1 MKHRTPDQLQKDE
14 TLKLVKGFL
23 KEKYVKLLIQNV
35 VIRENL
41 ETDETTVECTAQLGP
56 QMVEIKST
64 GAGLIDALF
73 SGMREHFSQQYFSL
87 DDIEF
92 IDFSIDVDPLTRRTR
107 EGTDVAVIVDIYV
120 SNSTGTRY
128 QFSTT
133 SRSFNNAAIKSVID
147 AIEYYL
153 NCEVAVLELKHII
166 EQIKKSGRPE
176 LETKYVIMLS
186 EIVRSASYVKSI
198 QEWTYKN

>member
-73 SGMREHFSQQYFSL
+73 SGMREHFLICSIMCLSSRTATSQF
-87 DDIEF
+87 
-92 IDFSIDVDPLTRRTR
+92 
-107 EGTDVAVIVDIYV
+107 
-120 SNSTGTRY
+120 
-128 QFSTT
+128 
-133 SRSFNNAAIKSVID
+133 K
-147 AIEYYL
+147 
-153 NCEVAVLELKHII
+153 
-166 EQIKKSGRPE
+166 
-176 LETKYVIMLS
+176 
-186 EIVRSASYVKSI
+186 
-198 QEWTYKN
+198 

>member
-1 MKHRTPDQLQKDE
+1 LKHRTPDQLQKDE

-23 KEKYVKLLIQNV
+23 KEKYVKLLIRNV

-92 IDFSIDVDPLTRRTR
+92 MDFSIDVDPLTRRTR
-107 EGTDVAVIVDIYV
+107 EGTDVAVVVDIYV

>member
-1 MKHRTPDQLQKDE
+1 LKHRTPDQLQKDE

>member
-1 MKHRTPDQLQKDE
+1 MKHQTPDQLQKDE

-35 VIRENL
+35 VIREDL
-41 ETDETTVECTAQLGP
+41 EADETMVECTAQLGT
-56 QMVEIKST
+56 QVVEIKST

-92 IDFSIDVDPLTRRTR
+92 VDFSIDVDPLTRRTR
-107 EGTDVAVIVDIYV
+107 EGTDVAVVVDVYV

-198 QEWTYKN
+198 KEWTYKN

>member
-1 MKHRTPDQLQKDE
+1 MKHRTPDQLQKEE
-14 TLKLVKGFL
+14 TLKLVKDFL
-23 KEKYVKLLIQNV
+23 KEKYVELLIKDV
-35 VIRENL
+35 VIREDL
-41 ETDETTVECTAQLGP
+41 EEDRTTVECSAKLGP
-56 QMVEIKST
+56 HVASIIST
-64 GAGLIDALF
+64 GDGLIDALF
-73 SGMREHFSQQYFSL
+73 SGMRQHFSQQYFSL

-92 IDFSIDVDPLTRRTR
+92 VDFSIDIDPLTRRKR
-107 EGTDVAVIVDIYV
+107 EGTDVAVVVDVYV

-128 QFSTT
+128 QFSTS
-133 SRSFNNAAIKSVID
+133 SRSFNSAAIKSVID

-198 QEWTYKN
+198 KEWTYKN

>member
-1 MKHRTPDQLQKDE
+1 MKHRTPDQLQKEE
-14 TLKLVKGFL
+14 TLKLVKDFL
-23 KEKYVKLLIQNV
+23 KEKYVELIIKDV

-41 ETDETTVECTAQLGP
+41 EEDKTVVECTAQLGL
-56 QMVEIKST
+56 QTVEINSA
-64 GAGLIDALF
+64 GEGLIDALF
-73 SGMREHFSQQYFSL
+73 SGMRKHFSQQYFSL

-92 IDFSIDVDPLTRRTR
+92 VDFSIDIDPLTRRKR
-107 EGTDVAVIVDIYV
+107 EGTDVAVVVDIYV

-128 QFSTT
+128 QFSTS
-133 SRSFNNAAIKSVID
+133 SRSFNSAAIKSVID

-153 NCEVAVLELKHII
+153 NCEAAVLELKYII

-176 LETKYVIMLS
+176 LQTKYIIMLS

-198 QEWTYKN
+198 EEWAYKN